1 MTWHEDAPLPSSE
14 PTDPVAWMAWYEEQ
28 VRLDAELVESM
39 RAHPAGAAL
48 DAVIQ
53 KIIDKRLGGSA

>member
-1 MTWHEDAPLPSSE
+1 
-14 PTDPVAWMAWYEEQ
+14 MAWYEEQ